1 MVVQGVNQEMARQ
14 YDIEAGIS
22 PKTTSVVVQ
31 LLVETLSKKAEIEV
45 VDAI

>member
-14 YDIEAGIS
+14 YDIEAEIS
-22 PKTTSVVVQ
+22 PRTTSVVVQ
-31 LLVETLSKKAEIEV
+31 LSVETLSKKAEIEV